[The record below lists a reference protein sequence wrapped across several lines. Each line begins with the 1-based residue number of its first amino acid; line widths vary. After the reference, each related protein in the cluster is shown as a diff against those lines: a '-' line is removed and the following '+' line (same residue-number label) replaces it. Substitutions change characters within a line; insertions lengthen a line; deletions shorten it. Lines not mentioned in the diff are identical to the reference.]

1 MPTKADIRLCGFQ
14 VIHLADTDILIF
26 QDVKETNGVRSD
38 ISNNKD
44 SVKRRRSGMDMVN
57 TSPPNGVDENEEE
70 VAKEKKAKKLKR
82 LPKIQKGMRASGI
95 WERKISP
102 AGVQYL
108 KMADEVSKRVT

>member
-57 TSPPNGVDENEEE
+57 TSPPNGVDENGEDA
-70 VAKEKKAKKLKR
+70 AKEKKAKKLKR
-82 LPKIQKGMRASGI
+82 LPKIQRGMRASGI

>member
-1 MPTKADIRLCGFQ
+1 M
-14 VIHLADTDILIF
+14 F
-26 QDVKETNGVRSD
+26 QDPKESNGVRSD

-57 TSPPNGVDENEEE
+57 TSPPNGVDEHE
-70 VAKEKKAKKLKR
+70 EKKVKKR
-82 LPKIQKGMRASGI
+82 LPKIKKSMRASGI

-108 KMADEVSKRVT
+108 KMADEVSEE

>member
-1 MPTKADIRLCGFQ
+1 
-14 VIHLADTDILIF
+14 
-26 QDVKETNGVRSD
+26 
-38 ISNNKD
+38 
-44 SVKRRRSGMDMVN
+44 MDMVN
-57 TSPPNGVDENEEE
+57 TSPPNEVDENGD
-70 VAKEKKAKKLKR
+70 VAKEKKVKKLKR

>member
-1 MPTKADIRLCGFQ
+1 M
-14 VIHLADTDILIF
+14 F
-26 QDVKETNGVRSD
+26 QDPKETNGVRSD
-38 ISNNKD
+38 ISNNNKD

-57 TSPPNGVDENEEE
+57 TSPPNEVDENGD
-70 VAKEKKAKKLKR
+70 VAKEKKVKKLKR
-82 LPKIQKGMRASGI
+82 LPKIQKAMRASGI

>member
-1 MPTKADIRLCGFQ
+1 M
-14 VIHLADTDILIF
+14 F

-38 ISNNKD
+38 ISNNNKD
-44 SVKRRRSGMDMVN
+44 SIKRRRSGMDMVN
-57 TSPPNGVDENEEE
+57 TSPPNGVEENEEE

-82 LPKIQKGMRASGI
+82 LPKIQRGMRASGI

>member
-1 MPTKADIRLCGFQ
+1 M
-14 VIHLADTDILIF
+14 F
-26 QDVKETNGVRSD
+26 QDPKETNGVRSD

-57 TSPPNGVDENEEE
+57 TSPPNGVDENGE
-70 VAKEKKAKKLKR
+70 VAKEKKVKKLKR

-108 KMADEVSKRVT
+108 KMADEVSKQRVT